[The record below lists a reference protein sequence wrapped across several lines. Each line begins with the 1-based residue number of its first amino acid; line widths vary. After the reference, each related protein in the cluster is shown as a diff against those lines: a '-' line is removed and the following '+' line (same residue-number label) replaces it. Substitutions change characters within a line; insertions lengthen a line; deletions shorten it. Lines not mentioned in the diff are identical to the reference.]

1 MKKLPEIYKNQV
13 TKSTN
18 QKYNYQKKSIEP
30 TKRNIIPV
38 KTIESKEVTLNKI
51 FQNKTSAYTKKVQ
64 IETSEKTF
72 QTRLIYQTEQEVLT
86 IDNEKIPLEKIISIK
101 II

>member
-1 MKKLPEIYKNQV
+1 MKKLPEIYKNKV

-18 QKYNYQKKSIEP
+18 LKYNYAKTSPNQ
-30 TKRNIIPV
+30 
-38 KTIESKEVTLNKI
+38 TIETKAIKTEPKEIVLKKI

-64 IETSEKTF
+64 IETKEKTLK
-72 QTRLIYQTEQEVLT
+72 TRLVYQTEQEVLT
-86 IDNEKIPLEKIISIK
+86 IDNEKIPLEKIISIQ